1 MDQTERGTP
10 ERNKLRGA
18 IAEMELRVRGLS
30 AKGEPEGDALR
41 VERVEATWK
50 ALLALIQ
57 LEPEPTRRPCPHCH
71 GRMRQNATR
80 CLYCYGKSEP
90 PGAETAGAA

>member
-1 MDQTERGTP
+1 MDQSEGGAP

-18 IAEMELRVRGLS
+18 IAEMEFRVRGLS
-30 AKGEPEGDALR
+30 AKGEPDSDALR
-41 VERVEATWK
+41 VERVEASWQ

-57 LEPEPTRRPCPHCH
+57 LEPEPARRECPHCR

-90 PGAETAGAA
+90 PGAETVGGA

>member
-1 MDQTERGTP
+1 MAQTERGTP

-30 AKGEPEGDALR
+30 AKGEPESDMLR
-41 VERVEATWK
+41 VERVEASWQ

-57 LEPEPTRRPCPHCH
+57 LEPEPTRRSCPHCH

-90 PGAETAGAA
+90 PAAETSGAA